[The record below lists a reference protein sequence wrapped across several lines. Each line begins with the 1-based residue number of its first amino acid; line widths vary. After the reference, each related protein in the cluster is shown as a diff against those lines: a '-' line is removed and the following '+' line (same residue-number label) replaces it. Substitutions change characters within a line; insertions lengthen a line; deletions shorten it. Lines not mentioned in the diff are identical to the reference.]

1 MATGS
6 KPRTTASASRFT
18 TRKPSGISEGVH
30 VDQVDCMDVSRV
42 LSQSGVKCSVIHLS
56 RPAF

>member
-6 KPRTTASASRFT
+6 KPRTTASGSRFT

-30 VDQVDCMDVSRV
+30 VDQVDCMEVSRV
-42 LSQSGVKCSVIHLS
+42 LSQSGLWC
-56 RPAF
+56 